1 MTEEDMINEEPRT
14 TYPPSSSILPISHSD
29 IGISSAGDPD
39 TDDKK
44 DLFDSTNETQRAIKS
59 RHITMIGMYSSNSST
74 TVV

>member
-14 TYPPSSSILPISHSD
+14 HTYPPSSSILPISHSD
-29 IGISSAGDPD
+29 IGISSAGD

-44 DLFDSTNETQRAIKS
+44 DLFDSTNETQRAMKS
-59 RHITMIGMYSSNSST
+59 RHLTMIGMYSSNSGT

>member
-29 IGISSAGDPD
+29 IGIISAGD

-44 DLFDSTNETQRAIKS
+44 GLFDSTNETKRAMKS
-59 RHITMIGMYSSNSST
+59 RHLTMIGMYSSNSST